1 MARKENRKQCTKAAT
16 TLYLKTPNSSSK
28 LKDKN
33 ENSCIDYSG
42 MDCAFS
48 GFKATY
54 FAKKGISKNYKK
66 KALKVAQPPGVHYV
80 A

>member
-1 MARKENRKQCTKAAT
+1 
-16 TLYLKTPNSSSK
+16 
-28 LKDKN
+28 
-33 ENSCIDYSG
+33 

-54 FAKKGISKNYKK
+54 FAKKGRSKNYKK